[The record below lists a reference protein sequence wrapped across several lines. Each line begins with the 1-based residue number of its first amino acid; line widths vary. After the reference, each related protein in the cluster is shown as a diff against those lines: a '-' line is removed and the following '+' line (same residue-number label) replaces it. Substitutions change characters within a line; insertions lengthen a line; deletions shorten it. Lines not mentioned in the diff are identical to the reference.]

1 VVSIKFSLIENKKH
15 NIFQNF
21 FEKGIYN
28 FEFKIKPINKDII
41 INENKSSALR
51 GFLGFMLKKTTCP
64 IKKIEDCI
72 KCTLNKTCIYF
83 NIFESYFILDN
94 KNYQRNLYK
103 PFLIY
108 SNDRRN
114 LIPKDD
120 FLVFNVNI
128 FGKYIKNLYHFIYCF
143 IEGGKT
149 FGIGKNKSLFN
160 LIEVKDY
167 YGKIVYKIGNSEI
180 KYKPIPVKIKN
191 IKEKINNIVE
201 IKFNTPVIL
210 KEDNKILSDIPFHS
224 IIANII
230 RKIYLISK
238 YHCETSDISS
248 YTEYSKIKNEMLN
261 KAKNVKIINSNL
273 TIGRIIRYSNRKNKK
288 MFFSGMIGEVKYYGD
303 NLEEFYPY
311 LEAGKFLFIGK
322 NTNLGLGN
330 YNFKIGAE
338 YGQ

>member
-1 VVSIKFSLIENKKH
+1 MGSIEFNLIKNENH
-15 NIFQNF
+15 STYMNF
-21 FEKGIYN
+21 FDKTIYH
-28 FEFKIKPINKDII
+28 FEFKIKAVDKDII

-51 GFLGFMLKKTTCP
+51 GFFGFMLKKTTCP
-64 IKKIEDCI
+64 LKKIEDCR
-72 KCTLNKTCIYF
+72 KCILNKTCIYF
-83 NIFESYFILDN
+83 NIFESYVILN
-94 KNYQRNLYK
+94 NENYQRNLYK

-114 LIPKDD
+114 FIPKDD

-128 FGKYIKNLYHFIYCF
+128 FGNYIKNLYHFIYCF

-149 FGIGKNKSLFN
+149 FGIGKYKSLFN

-180 KYKPIPVKIKN
+180 KYKPVPIKIKTS
-191 IKEKINNIVE
+191 KEKINNIE

-230 RKIYLISK
+230 KKIYLISK
-238 YHCETSDISS
+238 YHCDTSVISS
-248 YTEYSKIKNEMLN
+248 YAEYSKIKNEIVN
-261 KAKNVKIINSNL
+261 KARNVKIINSKL
-273 TIGRIIRYSNRKNKK
+273 AMGRVIRYSNRKNKK
-288 MFFSGMIGEVKYYGD
+288 MFFNGMIGEVKYYGD
-303 NLEEFYPY
+303 NLEEFYQY
-311 LEAGKFLFIGK
+311 LEAGRFLFIGK

-330 YNFKIGAE
+330 YDFSIGVDHE
-338 YGQ
+338 